1 MAFCRFCG
9 EELFENIPHDCQAQ
23 PQKPVKPIKPVTS
36 TNLNSNTELK
46 QAKNFAMKIVQHLG
60 LRDSSLDYF
69 EAGKKIVPEA
79 VALEEGET
87 PVKQYDHLVTMQT
100 KLKMTRAHGRL
111 QITNKRVLFRANGF
125 SPAGKTTCQQIF
137 DLDKLDGI
145 EIRKDFRFRFCDAL
159 FAFFLSMCIIAFVG
173 DLTNALFSARGWA
186 PVTLMIALLT
196 CVPFFLWKK
205 KWLQKLLILSVGFAF
220 AGASGYDTPFSWFLE
235 FNIRKLG
242 HSDISSLCTLLNVL
256 YVIALFL
263 YSFKPN
269 MYINFKASG
278 GSSAIEIRRD
288 FSWRLQNKEE
298 YSGFAEV
305 QPGKDADAAIREI
318 NTIINDIKTLGD
330 LGIEKWREN
339 K

>member
-9 EELFENIPHDCQAQ
+9 EEIFENIPHECQSK
-23 PQKPVKPIKPVTS
+23 PQKPVKPVVPTD
-36 TNLNSNTELK
+36 LNINIDLTR
-46 QAKNFAMKIVQHLG
+46 AKEASMKLVQHLG

-69 EAGKKIVPEA
+69 EMGKQIVPDS
-79 VALEEGET
+79 VTLEEGEI
-87 PVKQYDHLVTMQT
+87 PVKQYDHLVTMQS

-145 EIRKDFRFRFCDAL
+145 EIRKDFRLRLGDTL
-159 FAFFLSMCIIAFVG
+159 FAFLLSMYVMSLVG
-173 DLTNALFSARGWA
+173 DITSGLFSAAALA
-186 PVTLMIALLT
+186 PVMLMLALLS
-196 CVPFFLWKK
+196 CVPFFLWRG

-220 AGASGYDTPFSWFLE
+220 AGTGAYDTPFSWFLE
-235 FNIRKLG
+235 FDFNKLG
-242 HSDISSLCTLLNVL
+242 HSNISSLCTLLNIL
-256 YVIALFL
+256 YVVALFL

-288 FSWRLQNKEE
+288 FSLRMQNKEE

-305 QPGKDADAAIREI
+305 QPGKDADQAIQEI

-330 LGIEKWREN
+330 LGIEKWRD

>member
-9 EELFENIPHDCQAQ
+9 EEIFDNIPHECQQQAQ
-23 PQKPVKPIKPVTS
+23 PQKPVKPVVP
-36 TNLNSNTELK
+36 TNLNVNVDLTK
-46 QAKNFAMKIVQHLG
+46 ARDAVMKLVQHLG
-60 LRDSSLDYF
+60 LGDSSLDYF
-69 EAGKKIVPEA
+69 EMGRQIVPEA
-79 VALEEGET
+79 VELEEGEI
-87 PVKQYDHLVTMQT
+87 PVKQYDHLVTMQS
-100 KLKMTRAHGRL
+100 KLKVTRAHGRL

-145 EIRKDFRFRFCDAL
+145 EIRKDFRLRLCDTL
-159 FAFFLSMCIIAFVG
+159 FAFFLSMYVMALVNDI
-173 DLTNALFSARGWA
+173 TNALFSAPGLA
-186 PVTLMIALLT
+186 PIMLTIALLS
-196 CVPFFLWKK
+196 CVPFFLWKG

-220 AGASGYDTPFSWFLE
+220 AGTGTYDTPFSWFLYMD
-235 FNIRKLG
+235 FDKLLNAN
-242 HSDISSLCTLLNVL
+242 ISSLCNLLNIL
-256 YVIALFL
+256 YIAALFL

-288 FSWRLQNKEE
+288 FSIWRQNRDE

-305 QPGKDADAAIREI
+305 KPGKDADKAIREI

-330 LGIEKWREN
+330 LGIEKW
-339 K
+339 KDK